1 MKTLYV
7 SDLDGTL
14 LQKGTQSLNSDV
26 ISFIERLYTEYGII
40 FVAASGRQYSN
51 LKRLFGSASK
61 YMAFICENGDVLVM
75 YKGEVKRGKKIE
87 SGTRYIDGREING
100 IDDSV
105 IRDRKRLGSD
115 GLISVVVPMDMKTCT
130 MLKPPSIVSRGFI
143 FLKERGELLVEAEKV
158 VYSALTKL
166 ANTQMGVS
174 EVKAEIKRVVKD
186 FVYDRTQ
193 RDPIIIPV
201 ILFKKD

>member
-1 MKTLYV
+1 
-7 SDLDGTL
+7 
-14 LQKGTQSLNSDV
+14 
-26 ISFIERLYTEYGII
+26 
-40 FVAASGRQYSN
+40 
-51 LKRLFGSASK
+51 
-61 YMAFICENGDVLVM
+61 M
-75 YKGEVKRGKKIE
+75 YKGEVKKGKKIE

-158 VYSALTKL
+158 VYAALSKLMSTTKVTL
-166 ANTQMGVS
+166 NDI
-174 EVKAEIKRVVKD
+174 KNEIKRSASE
-186 FVYDRTQ
+186 FVFDRTQ
-193 RDPIIIPV
+193 REPIIIPV
-201 ILFKKD
+201 ILAKKEYIYEKSGLSK